1 VPIDNPGSVP
11 GDPVFA
17 ACHRLFRDYPLAVR
31 RHYAEFRY
39 GSMVLVARS
48 SGAISAGTATFTVLI
63 MERDDLFVIRPWD
76 RRDWARVEIRPGG
89 AVPAGIRR
97 LLNSSVP
104 VPRDGALLGW
114 VSGGQVRA
122 VLTPH
127 GRLPEPWEDPF
138 TVPRITVLALAG
150 SDPARWPPSPLAER
164 QLWEHSAR
172 GQLADVSALV
182 ARRTGHAF
190 WIPAAAHSARQLHA
204 PGGHVVVTERLG
216 TADCWLPAGVY
227 AGQQALL
234 DGLPVPPA
242 RQLLALPG
250 VTDLASGTPQPAA
263 TVQAACSPYETSPG

>member
-1 VPIDNPGSVP
+1 MDRCRKNEDPVRVSPHSLTLFLSLSLYLSVP
-11 GDPVFA
+11 LFLRAESPESA
-17 ACHRLFRDYPLAVR
+17 AIEVGPQKQLFLDDY
-31 RHYAEFRY
+31 
-39 GSMVLVARS
+39 LVASSTNIFRRIHPAEKSRS
-48 SGAISAGTATFTVLI
+48 NP
-63 MERDDLFVIRPWD
+63 VIR
-76 RRDWARVEIRPGG
+76 
-89 AVPAGIRR
+89 
-97 LLNSSVP
+97 
-104 VPRDGALLGW
+104 
-114 VSGGQVRA
+114 Q
-122 VLTPH
+122 T
-127 GRLPEPWEDPF
+127 EPWEDPF
-138 TVPRITVLALAG
+138 TVPRTTVLALAG

-190 WIPAAAHSARQLHA
+190 WIPAAAHSAGRPHA